1 MKRVY
6 PKEEVC
12 MGCHLC
18 EVHCAVQHSAS
29 RDILKAFTRDS
40 PPPLPRIR
48 VQENGRMFVA
58 VQCRHCPEP
67 LCVYACLSGAMQQ
80 DPLTGMVSLDPD
92 RCIACWTCI
101 LVCPYG
107 AIRRDLE
114 RQIAVKCDLC
124 PHLEVPACVANCPN
138 EALVFTEDGAGA

>member
-12 MGCHLC
+12 IGCRLC
-18 EVHCAVQHSAS
+18 EVHCAVQQSAS
-29 RDILKAFTRDS
+29 RDIFKAFTKES
-40 PPPLPRIR
+40 PRPLPRIR

-67 LCVYACLSGAMQQ
+67 LCVYACLSGALEQ
-80 DPLTGMVSLDPD
+80 DPLTGMVNVDPD
-92 RCIACWTCI
+92 RCIGCWTCI

-107 AIRRDLE
+107 AIRRDLK
-114 RQIAVKCDLC
+114 RHIIAQCDLC
-124 PHLEVPACVANCPN
+124 PHLEVPACVTNCPN
-138 EALVFTEDGAGA
+138 EALVFTEDGASA